1 MRHVCILV
9 HQRVPPGVPPGVPQ
23 VSPQVS
29 PRCPPGVPRL
39 ERIGAEIL
47 LSTTNFP
54 KDRYTHKN
62 SDRRQ

>member
-9 HQRVPPGVPPGVPQ
+9 HQSVPPGVPPGVT
-23 VSPQVS
+23 
-29 PRCPPGVPRL
+29 RL

-47 LSTTNFP
+47 PSTTNFP